1 MKNYRVH
8 PTHRLIYAQVWA
20 ALESL
25 RRRRRHLAVVVDEY
39 GGTAGIVTLEDI
51 LEEVV
56 GEIYDED
63 DAAEGAD
70 RADRSLIQV
79 VRGAGDRSRGGTSR
93 TYVVRGEAELDDVR
107 AALFGP
113 PPAPAALVSPPE
125 PLPLDLSLA
134 SGVFDGLGL
143 LFEFRYYVGRVA
155 CFKVAERVRL
165 VGLGLVNRRWHGR
178 LREQRFRIEDV
189 RRRRR
194 LAREVRRDLELLRR
208 HRCDSAVGQ

>member
-8 PTHRLIYAQVWA
+8 PTHWLIYAQVWA

-113 PPAPAALVSPPE
+113 PPAPAGGGGGGGGGAAAAPPNSCR
-125 PLPLDLSLA
+125 DSSIRSSLA
-134 SGVFDGLGL
+134 
-143 LFEFRYYVGRVA
+143 VA
-155 CFKVAERVRL
+155 PT
-165 VGLGLVNRRWHGR
+165 
-178 LREQRFRIEDV
+178 
-189 RRRRR
+189 
-194 LAREVRRDLELLRR
+194 
-208 HRCDSAVGQ
+208 SAAAAAKS